1 MLIHEH
7 VDVDQDIMA
16 KVFSFQNDQ
25 FKKIIPMHFHQ
36 SIEIIYCVNGS
47 LFVEVEQQ
55 SYMLQAGDII
65 ALNPNVP
72 HETKSTVKNEVF
84 VLQIKSSFYD
94 NEKEV
99 LKLNTTTD
107 CLDDALIDQ
116 LREQIVSIYFTNKR
130 KAPHYQFLI
139 QSKLAL
145 IKYQLAT
152 HCLVPIEKNK
162 KWQQPKTVQKYS
174 IIISYI
180 KDHITEDITLAQIS
194 QEVGYTVPYLSKL
207 FKQFTGITI
216 MDYVNKLRLEQAIY
230 LMRTTNKKLIDISF
244 EAGFPNPKSFRKCL
258 KDEFQVTPQDYL
270 KTMDSTPL
278 S

>member
-72 HETKSTVKNEVF
+72 PETKSTVKNEVF

-107 CLDDALIDQ
+107 CLDDALIEQ

-180 KDHITEDITLAQIS
+180 KDHITEDVTLAQIS

-270 KTMDSTPL
+270 KTMDST
-278 S
+278 ST